1 MGKISISVV
10 CPTYNSE
17 KYIKRTLEMLLKQKK
32 LPNEVIF
39 CDDGSN
45 DNTLKIL
52 NIYSNIFKKKKV
64 RFKLIKSRHK
74 GPGSARNKALNKVS
88 SEYICFLDSDDTW
101 NKNKIYILKKYI
113 RSSPK
118 KNFFIHWETFIK
130 KNNKKKLK
138 HAQKINSKKDLFL
151 QLYQKNSFSTSA
163 VTCKKKSFKGKLK
176 FDISLP
182 NAQDYDL
189 WLKISKK
196 IKLQIIP
203 LSLGSYIDRKD
214 NITNRYYF
222 KKILSLI
229 KICFRYRSK
238 VPFHVFILKLL
249 RILFSSQW
257 LKVNY

>member
-64 RFKLIKSRHK
+64 KFKLIKSRHK
-74 GPGSARNKALNKVS
+74 GGSARNKALNRVS

-113 RSSPK
+113 RSFPK
-118 KNFFIHWETFIK
+118 KIFLFI
-130 KNNKKKLK
+130 
-138 HAQKINSKKDLFL
+138 
-151 QLYQKNSFSTSA
+151 
-163 VTCKKKSFKGKLK
+163 GKL
-176 FDISLP
+176 L
-182 NAQDYDL
+182 L
-189 WLKISKK
+189 KK
-196 IKLQIIP
+196 I
-203 LSLGSYIDRKD
+203 
-214 NITNRYYF
+214 
-222 KKILSLI
+222 I
-229 KICFRYRSK
+229 KR
-238 VPFHVFILKLL
+238 
-249 RILFSSQW
+249 
-257 LKVNY
+257 N